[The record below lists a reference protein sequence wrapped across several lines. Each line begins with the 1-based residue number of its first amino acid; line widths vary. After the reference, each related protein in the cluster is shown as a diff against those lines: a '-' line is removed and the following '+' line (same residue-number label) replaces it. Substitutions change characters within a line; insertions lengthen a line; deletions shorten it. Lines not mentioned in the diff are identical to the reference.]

1 MESFV
6 TWGALAS
13 FGGAAAM
20 TALITQLTK
29 NIGFVKKIPT
39 QLWSYVIA
47 LAVLFPATG
56 FTVGLNWSGALLILF
71 NAISVSLS
79 ANGIFSAAERIIGS
93 AGRGGGTKS

>member
-29 NIGFVKKIPT
+29 NLGFVKKIPT

-47 LAVLFPATG
+47 LAVLFPAEEPEK
-56 FTVGLNWSGALLILF
+56 
-71 NAISVSLS
+71 AIT
-79 ANGIFSAAERIIGS
+79 AII
-93 AGRGGGTKS
+93 TKKIAT